1 MEKEVWNSKGTRQIT
16 ESLACQTEGVKSM
29 SEIEVTRSNNL
40 CAGRDETGHWESVVN
55 LA

>member
-29 SEIEVTRSNNL
+29 SETEVTRSNNFAPEGTKVGTIGSL
-40 CAGRDETGHWESVVN
+40 Y
-55 LA
+55 